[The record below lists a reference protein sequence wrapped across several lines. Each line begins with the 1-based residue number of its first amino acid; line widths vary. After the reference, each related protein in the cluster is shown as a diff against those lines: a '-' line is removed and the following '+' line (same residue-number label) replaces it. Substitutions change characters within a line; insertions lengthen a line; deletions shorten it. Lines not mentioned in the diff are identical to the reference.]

1 METALPRT
9 NVRESWLQ
17 SISGH
22 NVTDDPQHNVW
33 YYLSIYLGLSMAM
46 TFTRSFSHLWVWRGS
61 IRASK
66 ILFERLTFTV
76 LRAPLR
82 WLDTVPVGRVLN
94 RFTADFATFDSD
106 LGDDLAYLVLYILEV
121 MGIVAA
127 A

>member
-1 METALPRT
+1 METALLHT

-17 SISGH
+17 SMPGH
-22 NVTDDPQHNVW
+22 NVTADPQHKVW
-33 YYLSIYLGLSMAM
+33 YYLSIYLGLSVAM
-46 TFTRSFSHLWVWRGS
+46 TLIRSFSHLWIWRGS

-66 ILFERLTFTV
+66 ILSERLTFTV

-94 RFTADFATFDSD
+94 RFTADFATFDSN
-106 LGDDLAYLVLYILEV
+106 LGDDLAYLILYILEV